1 MPDTVIA
8 IAKIGKKGVK
18 YSLFSTAFASGRVKV
33 HAAREI
39 TLASYG
45 CRSSGN
51 LSQIGNRPSQKKI
64 ENRIYFDKHPN
75 AR

>member
-18 YSLFSTAFASGRVKV
+18 YSLFSTAFASSRLKA

-39 TLASYG
+39 TSAPYG
-45 CRSSGN
+45 WLQSKRQLVPNWESAITEKNRESN
-51 LSQIGNRPSQKKI
+51 L
-64 ENRIYFDKHPN
+64 F
-75 AR
+75 